1 MGVRVE
7 QKEKRKNEIL
17 AAGLDLFIRRGYTST
32 KISDIAKQVGMSTGL
47 LFHYFESKEKLYEA
61 LIQKGVSAP
70 MNIMADS
77 DLEPIA
83 FFETT
88 TKRILNFFKCKPTF
102 AKYFVLM
109 NQAYYNESAPQSVKN
124 MLKDYDIFTPTS
136 RLIERGQETGTI
148 RNGNSYALAMTYWC
162 AIQGIAEQMVVNS
175 ENPYPESEWIV
186 NILRGKNL

>member
-1 MGVRVE
+1 MGMRVE

-61 LIQKGVSAP
+61 LIQEGVSAP

-77 DLEPIA
+77 GLEPIA

-88 TKRILNFFKCKPTF
+88 TKWILNFFKCKPTF

-162 AIQGIAEQMVVNS
+162 AIQGIAEQMVVNP

-186 NILRGKNL
+186 DILRGKNL

>member
-1 MGVRVE
+1 MGMRVE

-47 LFHYFESKEKLYEA
+47 LFHYFGSKEKLYEA

-77 DLEPIA
+77 GLEPIA

-88 TKRILNFFKCKPTF
+88 TKRIFDFFKCKPTF

-162 AIQGIAEQMVVNS
+162 AIQGIAEQMVVNP

-186 NILRGKNL
+186 DILKGKNL

>member
-47 LFHYFESKEKLYEA
+47 LFHYFESKEKLYEE
-61 LIQKGVSAP
+61 LIREGVSAP
-70 MNIMADS
+70 MNIVADS

-88 TKRILNFFKCKPTF
+88 TKWILNFLKCKPAF

-162 AIQGIAEQMVVNS
+162 AIQGIAEQMVVNP

-186 NILRGKNL
+186 DILRGKNL

>member
-1 MGVRVE
+1 MSMRVE

-61 LIQKGVSAP
+61 LIQEGVSAP
-70 MNIMADS
+70 MSIMADS
-77 DLEPIA
+77 GLEPIV

-88 TKRILNFFKCKPTF
+88 TKWILDFFKCNPAF

-162 AIQGIAEQMVVNS
+162 AIQGIAEQMVVNP

-186 NILRGKNL
+186 DILRGKNL

>member
-1 MGVRVE
+1 MGVRIE

-17 AAGLDLFIRRGYTST
+17 AGGLDLFIRRGYTST

-61 LIQKGVSAP
+61 LIQEGVSAP

-77 DLEPIA
+77 GVEPIA

-88 TKRILNFFKCKPTF
+88 TKRILNFFKCKPIF

-162 AIQGIAEQMVVNS
+162 AIQGIAEQMAVNP

-186 NILRGKNL
+186 DILRGKNL